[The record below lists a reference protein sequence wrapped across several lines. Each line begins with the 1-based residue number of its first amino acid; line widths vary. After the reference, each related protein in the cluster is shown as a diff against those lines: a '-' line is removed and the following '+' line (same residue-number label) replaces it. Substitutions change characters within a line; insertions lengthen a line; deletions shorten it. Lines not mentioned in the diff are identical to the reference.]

1 MRREPVP
8 TAELLTWIED
18 DWLGLWEL
26 TSMGGT
32 EEGVPPTSVID
43 FVVQSVEPGLR
54 AGLIR
59 LGRVYE
65 TGQFEPLDLSIDKAL
80 ALIREGVWRDR
91 ADILVDLW
99 FDTVP
104 PGGRSSGRASM

>member
-1 MRREPVP
+1 M
-8 TAELLTWIED
+8 ED

-32 EEGVPPTSVID
+32 EEGTPLTSVND

-59 LGRVYE
+59 LGRVHE
-65 TGQFEPLDLSIDKAL
+65 TGQFEPLDLPIDKAL

-91 ADILVDLW
+91 ADNFVDLW

-104 PGGRSSGRASM
+104 PGDGSAAEASM